1 MESVRKRSV
10 GFALGLALVFAG
22 REVSAQSLV
31 NGVGRGGA
39 VALFSSDRAV
49 LEAGE
54 PRKDLPCAVVPDKPI
69 LGFDLRFHAGYDVTV
84 PLRELAGGE
93 NLLTI
98 LFRVTPEDQKEE
110 PRYFIQK
117 VRVPPI
123 EEDQKGEAFLQGA
136 FDVGEGKYH
145 VDWLIRDRSER
156 VCSSYWDFEAV
167 LPAKDKQVSVTV
179 PPNSVQPSE
188 FEQFRA
194 EPPVPRNEDDALNV
208 KVLVNFAP
216 QNSRSSALQP
226 VDLSALV
233 SILRTISRDPRI
245 AKFSVIAFNVQEQ
258 KVVFRQQDSDR
269 IDFPAL
275 GKALGELKLGTID
288 LERLS
293 KKNSE
298 TEFLGNLIRDELKTG
313 DSGLDAVV
321 FAGPKVMLEENV
333 STDFLKEVG
342 EVPYPVFYMNYNRWP
357 QQVPWRDSI
366 SHAVKHFRGVEFTI
380 SRPRDLWYA
389 VSEMVSRAAKS
400 RLPRRAQ
407 LQATQ

>member
-1 MESVRKRSV
+1 MKSVEYRSAV
-10 GFALGLALVFAG
+10 AFGLALIFLG
-22 REVSAQSLV
+22 TNITGQSLV
-31 NGVGRGGA
+31 NGVGKGSA

-54 PRKDLPCAVVPDKPI
+54 PRKDLPCAVIPDKAV
-69 LGFDLRFHAGYDVTV
+69 LGFDLRFHAGYEVTV
-84 PLRELAGGE
+84 PLRELSGGE

-98 LFRVTPEDQKEE
+98 LFRVIPDDQKEE
-110 PRYFIQK
+110 PRYFIQRI
-117 VRVPPI
+117 RVPAI
-123 EEDQKGEAFLQGA
+123 EEEQRGDAYLQGV

-156 VCSSYWDFEAV
+156 VCSSYWDFEVA
-167 LPAKDKQVSVTV
+167 LPPKDKQVSITV
-179 PPNSVQPSE
+179 PPNSVQPFE

-194 EPPVPRNEDDALNV
+194 EPPVARNGEAPLNV

-216 QNSRSSALQP
+216 QNARSSALQP
-226 VDLSALV
+226 RDLSALV

-245 AKFSVIAFNVQEQ
+245 GKFSVTAFNVQEQ
-258 KVVFRQQDSDR
+258 KVVFRQNDSDR
-269 IDFPAL
+269 IDFPGL

-288 LERLS
+288 LGRLS

-298 TEFLGNLIRDELKTG
+298 TEFLGNLIREEMKLGDTG
-313 DSGLDAVV
+313 PDAVV

-333 STDFLKEVG
+333 SSDFLKEMG
-342 EVPYPVFYMNYNRWP
+342 DVPYPVFYMNYNLWP

-366 SHAVKHFRGVEFTI
+366 SHAVKHFRGVEYTI

>member
-1 MESVRKRSV
+1 
-10 GFALGLALVFAG
+10 
-22 REVSAQSLV
+22 
-31 NGVGRGGA
+31 
-39 VALFSSDRAV
+39 
-49 LEAGE
+49 
-54 PRKDLPCAVVPDKPI
+54 
-69 LGFDLRFHAGYDVTV
+69 
-84 PLRELAGGE
+84 
-93 NLLTI
+93 
-98 LFRVTPEDQKEE
+98 VTPEDQKEE

-117 VRVPPI
+117 VRVPAI
-123 EEDQKGEAFLQGA
+123 EEDQKGDAFLQGA

-145 VDWLIRDRSER
+145 IDWLIRDRSER

-194 EPPVPRNEDDALNV
+194 EPPVARNEDSALNV

-216 QNSRSSALQP
+216 QNFRAAALQP

-245 AKFSVIAFNVQEQ
+245 AKFTVIAFNVQEQ
-258 KVVFRQQDSDR
+258 KVVFRQQDADR
-269 IDFPAL
+269 IDFPGL
-275 GKALGELKLGTID
+275 GKALGEIKLGTID
-288 LERLS
+288 LGRLS
-293 KKNSE
+293 RKNSE
-298 TEFLGNLIRDELKTG
+298 TEFLGNLIREELKAG
-313 DSGLDAVV
+313 ESGPDAVV

-333 STDFLKEVG
+333 SGDFLKEMG
-342 EVPYPVFYMNYNRWP
+342 EVPYPVFYMNYNLWP

-366 SHAVKHFRGVEFTI
+366 SHAVKHFRGIEFTI